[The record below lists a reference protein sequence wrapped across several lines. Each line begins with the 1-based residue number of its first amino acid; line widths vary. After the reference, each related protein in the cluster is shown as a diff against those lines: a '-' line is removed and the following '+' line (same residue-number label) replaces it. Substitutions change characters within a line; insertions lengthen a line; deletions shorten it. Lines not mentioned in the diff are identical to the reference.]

1 MIYINMKSFLISYH
15 QSKSKT
21 NRCLL
26 VYLVVHLFIYL
37 FYCVDNCSLILYI
50 CFSSSTAACKC
61 MLDMVPLMDKKLVAG
76 KLKPVIVKM
85 TSDSDDD
92 VAYFSHL
99 VNKIAV

>member
-1 MIYINMKSFLISYH
+1 
-15 QSKSKT
+15 
-21 NRCLL
+21 
-26 VYLVVHLFIYL
+26 
-37 FYCVDNCSLILYI
+37 
-50 CFSSSTAACKC
+50 